1 MRTKLLLAA
10 AATFFTLTASAAP
23 QGTVSER
30 VNVVGAQPQQTQMAT
45 FMFDKVQG
53 DYQLDDGR
61 TLTVTGKL
69 DGQTRRLYADFGDGA
84 TEIVHIGKNRF
95 VATGKDLRLS
105 FDRPEGRRIVDTVRV
120 TNLNGRSIA
129 LAQR

>member
-30 VNVVGAQPQQTQMAT
+30 VDVVGAQPKQAQMAA
-45 FMFDKVQG
+45 FMFDRVQG
-53 DYQLDDGR
+53 EYQLDDGR
-61 TLTVTGKL
+61 VLTVSGKR
-69 DGQTRRLYADFGDGA
+69 DGQARKLYVDLGDGA
-84 TEIVHIGKNRF
+84 TEIVHVGKNRF
-95 VATGKDLRLS
+95 VAMNKDLRLS
-105 FDRPEGRRIVDTVRV
+105 FDRPNERRVVDTVRV
-120 TNLNGRSIA
+120 SNLAGRQVA

>member
-10 AATFFTLTASAAP
+10 AATFVTLTASAAP
-23 QGTVSER
+23 QGVDAER
-30 VNVVGAQPQQTQMAT
+30 VNVIGAQPKQTRMAP

-53 DYQLDDGR
+53 DYALEDGR

-69 DGQTRRLYADFGDGA
+69 DGQSRRLYADFGDGA

-95 VATGKDLRLS
+95 VAMGKDLRLS
-105 FDRPEGRRIVDTVRV
+105 FDRAGIGQVVDTVRV
-120 TNLNGRSIA
+120 TNLAGRYVA